1 MIKRIT
7 STIAG
12 LDFETIPLTA
22 NDHAATLYMLKS
34 SVVETNVSDFLLNAQ
49 QFATSASYVDSEF
62 TDITQP
68 YKYALNLK
76 IVPAVINTAIDSLE
90 DFISKGLLALPEDF
104 EFGNVGS
111 QTIIGNKPYR
121 AKRDGQYYNSAVCL
135 DALNGFLYNPSLP
148 AGKSAS
154 DFQNGLAPLQTLFYS
169 VPPEAGIEAWMGQT
183 NTHEIV
189 DGKYV
194 NLTQLLLNMGPA
206 DLFDFHLENNGT
218 NDHLLSV
225 DIDTSLFNIVH
236 NTVLLRPVMLPKIG
250 CTMMSLLT
258 ADPEKCV
265 ANINNVDIPVLI
277 WVTGVTD
284 LNPEV

>member
-1 MIKRIT
+1 MIKTIT
-7 STIAG
+7 SNMSG
-12 LDFETIPLTA
+12 SNFDTIPLTA

-34 SVVETNVSDFLLNAQ
+34 TEVETNVSDFLLNAQ
-49 QFATSASYVDSEF
+49 QFATSEVYVDSEF
-62 TDITQP
+62 VGVTQP
-68 YKYALNLK
+68 DKYALNLK

-104 EFGNVGS
+104 KFGNVGS
-111 QTIIGNKPYR
+111 QTLIGNKPYI
-121 AKRDGQYYNSAVCL
+121 AKRDTEYYNSAVCL

-148 AGKSAS
+148 TGKSVL
-154 DFQNGLAPLQTLFYS
+154 DFKDGLAPLQTTFYS
-169 VPPEAGIEAWMGQT
+169 VPPESGIIACMGQT
-183 NTHEIV
+183 DTHEIV

-206 DLFDFHLENNGT
+206 DLFDFQLTNNSNAHSLT
-218 NDHLLSV
+218 V

-236 NTVLLRPVMLPKIG
+236 TTIFHRPVMLPKIG

-265 ANINNVDIPVLI
+265 ADVTNIDIPVLI

-284 LNPEV
+284 LDPEV